1 MKSEDFQ
8 ERVRCCERATITAG
22 TISSVPFLYGA
33 GKITRKYG
41 HVNIIIVAFFS
52 HAARLIGYS
61 FIENA
66 WWCFPFEVIEAV
78 AVHLMWIAAATY
90 CALLAP
96 KNLLATLIGVLGMAH
111 FSLGTCVVSN
121 AGLLQDSLATIGQN
135 YNKFASKERKGPL
148 TLRSISFGLTR
159 SASRRSP
166 TRLGRRAPKGG
177 PWQIH
182 CDSRGSGSFFGG
194 LLIGTVGTRESFRI
208 MGMLAIVGGITYGL
222 LHYFWLRKV
231 EAGNNSKEEQQG
243 TAPRHWSLRRT
254 HYTDTRHTNTKLAG
268 ALLDSRSTPGITD
281 VSPSFPLAP
290 FPVPYN
296 LQPSDKATAYLLDK
310 EEDRENR

>member
-1 MKSEDFQ
+1 MCKIDVGHFASHLDFGKLQAASGINEDAEWLNKKEVEKPIEISQ
-8 ERVRCCERATITAG
+8 SLNYLAPTNRNMIVERATITAG

-111 FSLGTCVVSN
+111 FSLG
-121 AGLLQDSLATIGQN
+121 
-135 YNKFASKERKGPL
+135 
-148 TLRSISFGLTR
+148 
-159 SASRRSP
+159 
-166 TRLGRRAPKGG
+166 
-177 PWQIH
+177 
-182 CDSRGSGSFFGG
+182 RGSGSFFGG
-194 LLIGTVGTRESFRI
+194 FLIGTVGTRESFRI

-231 EAGNNSKEEQQG
+231 EAGNNSKEEQQD

-254 HYTDTRHTNTKLAG
+254 HYTDTRHKNTKLTG
-268 ALLDSRSTPGITD
+268 AIPDSLVGNQKL
-281 VSPSFPLAP
+281 SPQG
-290 FPVPYN
+290 Y
-296 LQPSDKATAYLLDK
+296 
-310 EEDRENR
+310 R